1 MQWVWRFWDYFVT
14 MIAPRKGHGT
24 KGIKRSAMIGYLEG
38 KLLKKGDDRILVLAN
53 QVGYEVLL
61 PAFVMNT
68 FRAKSVGDPVSI
80 YIYHQQTERQP
91 KPVLIGFNLEVEKEF
106 FQYFISVEAIGALKA
121 VKALDIPVRDIA
133 RAIESK
139 NVHKLKQLKGIGD
152 RTARKI
158 IATLEGKMDKFA
170 LIRKTQQEEI
180 PIVEDLSQQV
190 LDVLVDQLGYKIKD
204 AKQMITDAMKRNSN
218 ISTPEELFEEVYR
231 EQDALS

>member
-1 MQWVWRFWDYFVT
+1 
-14 MIAPRKGHGT
+14 
-24 KGIKRSAMIGYLEG
+24 MIGYLEG

-68 FRAKSVGDPVSI
+68 FRTKSVGDSI
-80 YIYHQQTERQP
+80 SLYIYHQQTERQP

-106 FQYFISVEAIGALKA
+106 FQYFISVEAVGVLKA
-121 VKALDIPVRDIA
+121 VKALDIPIRDIA

-139 NVHKLKQLKGIGD
+139 NVQKLKQLKGIGD

-170 LIRKTQQEEI
+170 LIRKSQKQEV
-180 PIVEDLSQQV
+180 PIVEDLSKQV

-231 EQDALS
+231 EEYARD